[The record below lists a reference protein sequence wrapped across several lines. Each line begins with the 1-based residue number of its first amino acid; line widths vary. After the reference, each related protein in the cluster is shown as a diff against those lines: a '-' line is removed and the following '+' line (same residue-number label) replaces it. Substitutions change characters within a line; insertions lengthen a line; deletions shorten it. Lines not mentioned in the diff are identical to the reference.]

1 MKERIKHIAQLAF
14 SLLQRAIRWFLA
26 HWDRIAVGILTLCLL
41 VGAYWYRSRRISPQE
56 QAVRN
61 HIVRVAESY
70 LGYREADGSHQEIVD
85 LYNSHVPRARGYEV
99 TYEDSWCATFTSAV
113 ALQSYLVGWIP
124 MECSCEQQILLFN
137 SQGDWLEKDCY
148 LPRPGDY
155 IYYDWNSQGHGDC
168 TGWSDHVGI
177 VVSTFGPVIKVIEGN
192 KDDDVSYRY
201 IFVNDPSIR
210 GFGLPRYGD
219 IE

>member
-1 MKERIKHIAQLAF
+1 MKERIKQIAQAAVSHLRSIF
-14 SLLQRAIRWFLA
+14 QWVIA
-26 HWDRIAVGILTLCLL
+26 HWDRICIGILILCLL
-41 VGAYWYRSRRISPQE
+41 TGAYWFGSRRITPQE

-70 LGYREADGSHQEIVD
+70 LGYQEADGSHQAIVD
-85 LYNSHVPRARGYEV
+85 LYNSHTPRARGYEV

-113 ALQSYLVGWIP
+113 ALQSNLLGWIP
-124 MECSCEQQILLFN
+124 MECSCEQQILLFD
-137 SQGDWLEKDCY
+137 SQGDWLEQDCY
-148 LPRPGDY
+148 LPQAGDF
-155 IYYDWNSQGHGDC
+155 IYYDWNSKGSGDC